1 MVLRNFILKQ
11 EGMFVVNDILSRKL
25 IPSSD
30 AVESAV
36 GDETI
41 ILHLVNGT
49 YYGLDP
55 VGTRIWSLLKDGIGM
70 PDICRRL
77 AEEYEIDLA
86 TIEADA
92 RKFLG
97 DLEAQ
102 GILVDG

>member
-1 MVLRNFILKQ
+1 MT
-11 EGMFVVNDILSRKL
+11 DILERHL
-25 IPSSD
+25 IPSPD
-30 AVESAV
+30 AATSAV
-36 GDETI
+36 GNETV

-55 VGTRIWSLLKDGIGM
+55 VGTRIWGMIKDGVKTSE
-70 PDICRRL
+70 ICRRL

-92 RKFLG
+92 RKFLT

>member
-1 MVLRNFILKQ
+1 VT
-11 EGMFVVNDILSRKL
+11 DILQRTLSV
-25 IPSSD
+25 SSH

-36 GDETI
+36 GDETV
-41 ILHLVNGT
+41 ILHLKNGT

-55 VGTRIWSLLKDGIGM
+55 VGTRIWAMIKEGLAI

-77 AEEYEIDLA
+77 ADQYAVELT

-92 RKFLG
+92 RKFLT

>member
-1 MVLRNFILKQ
+1 MT
-11 EGMFVVNDILSRKL
+11 DILTREL
-25 IPSSD
+25 RPSPD

-36 GDETI
+36 GDETV

-55 VGTRIWSLLKDGIGM
+55 IGTQIWSMLKEGLAS
-70 PDICRRL
+70 PEICRRL
-77 AEEYEIDLA
+77 AEGYGVELA

-92 RKFLG
+92 RNFLT

-102 GILVDG
+102 GILLEG

>member
-1 MVLRNFILKQ
+1 MT
-11 EGMFVVNDILSRKL
+11 DILQRCL
-25 IPSSD
+25 TPSPD
-30 AVESAV
+30 AATSAV
-36 GDETI
+36 GGETV

-55 VGTRIWSLLKDGIGM
+55 VGTRIWSMIGDGVAT

-77 AEEYEIDLA
+77 AEEYGVELA
-86 TIEADA
+86 TIEEDA
-92 RKFLG
+92 RRFLT

>member
-1 MVLRNFILKQ
+1 MT
-11 EGMFVVNDILSRKL
+11 DILARTL
-25 IPSSD
+25 TPSDD

-36 GDETI
+36 GDETV

-55 VGTRIWSLLKDGIGM
+55 VGTRIWGM
-70 PDICRRL
+70 IKNGVAMPEICQRL
-77 AEEYEIDLA
+77 TVEYDIDLA

-92 RKFLG
+92 RTFLT

>member
-1 MVLRNFILKQ
+1 MI
-11 EGMFVVNDILSRKL
+11 DILQRRL
-25 IPSSD
+25 TPSPE
-30 AVESAV
+30 AATSAV

-55 VGTRIWSLLKDGIGM
+55 VGTEIWAMIKEGVATA
-70 PDICRRL
+70 DICRQL
-77 AEEYEIDLA
+77 AGKYDIDMP

-92 RKFLG
+92 RKFLT
-97 DLEAQ
+97 DLEAH

>member
-1 MVLRNFILKQ
+1 M
-11 EGMFVVNDILSRKL
+11 DILDRRLVRSD
-25 IPSSD
+25 D

-36 GDETI
+36 GDETV
-41 ILHLVNGT
+41 ILHLVKGT

-55 VGTRIWSLLKDGIGM
+55 VGTRIWGMIKDGVET
-70 PDICRRL
+70 PEICRRL
-77 AEEYEIDLA
+77 AEEYDIDLG

-92 RKFLG
+92 RRFLT

>member
-1 MVLRNFILKQ
+1 MT
-11 EGMFVVNDILSRKL
+11 DILTRPL
-25 IPSSD
+25 TPSPD

-36 GDETI
+36 GDETV

-55 VGTRIWSLLKDGIGM
+55 VGTRIWAMIKDGAAM
-70 PDICRRL
+70 PDICRTL
-77 AEEYEIDLA
+77 ADEYGFALT
-86 TIEADA
+86 TIEEDA
-92 RKFLG
+92 RKFLT

>member
-1 MVLRNFILKQ
+1 MT
-11 EGMFVVNDILSRKL
+11 DILQRRL
-25 IPSSD
+25 VPSPD
-30 AVESAV
+30 AAESAV
-36 GDETI
+36 GEETV

-49 YYGLDP
+49 YYGLDA
-55 VGTRIWSLLKDGIGM
+55 VGTRIWAMLKDGVAT

-77 AEEYEIDLA
+77 ADDYGVELA
-86 TIEADA
+86 VIEADA